1 MTSYHNNTLTFTVS
15 QQMNYR

>member
-1 MTSYHNNTLTFTVS
+1 MTSYHNNTLTLTVS